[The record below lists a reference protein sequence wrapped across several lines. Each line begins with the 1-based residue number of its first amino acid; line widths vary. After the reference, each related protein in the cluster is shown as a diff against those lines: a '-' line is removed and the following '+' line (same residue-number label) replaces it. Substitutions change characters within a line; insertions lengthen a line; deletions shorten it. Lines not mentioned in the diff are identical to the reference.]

1 MELSKEAK
9 VQIGTQIAENDNYML
24 CVCELAGVDLPCYGL
39 INKRWGVVEMSTSVL
54 ANARKFL
61 EMLDKW
67 EKTPP
72 DDETAAGLPDFGPD
86 VMQ

>member
-1 MELSKEAK
+1 MNEKKVELGP
-9 VQIGTQIAENDNYML
+9 QIDENDNYSL
-24 CVCELAGVDLPCYGL
+24 NVCDLAGVDLPCYGV
-39 INKRWGVVEMSTSVL
+39 INKKWGVVEMSTSVL

-72 DDETAAGLPDFGPD
+72 EEGASSLPDFGPD